1 MRPLWLSLFVGLV
14 VIGSARSCP
23 GDESLSPEQLGQ
35 LQALIKPD
43 SGEEPWATI
52 PWLTDLWQARR
63 VAAERGKPI
72 LLWEMDGHPLGC
84 T

>member
-1 MRPLWLSLFVGLV
+1 VKNVQWFGVLGLV
-14 VIGSARSCP
+14 WLGVSWGATAAEPIP
-23 GDESLSPEQLGQ
+23 GERFAP
-35 LQALIKPD
+35 LQTLIKPGKD
-43 SGEEPWATI
+43 EDPWATI

-63 VAAERGKPI
+63 LAAQKGKPI